1 MNRSKKLYNLF
12 LIFVAVSM
20 LFVSVFGSFSVAD
33 TNTEKSE
40 KYDDNYLLSDI
51 PDELADEP
59 PFDAETISEKDAED
73 YRKWAQRDPR
83 WGQLPMGASGKTVA
97 QIGCLVTSVTKI
109 IIQSGYRT
117 SDTFNVATLVNWLNA
132 NGGLSD
138 DGNLYWYKPAQMIDG
153 LEFEGMEYYA
163 GDSSSAAMQEK
174 IMSYVRQDKH
184 VILTVKNYGH
194 YVAVDNAKSIA
205 EGRVYIMDSL
215 NNVAGNAD
223 VALDSR
229 YPYVSRLCIY
239 AGNNPN
245 DSDYISRCSFEM
257 THLEAQVKS
266 GTTLF
271 SLPCDASAGFGSV
284 AVSTASA
291 GESSL

>member
-1 MNRSKKLYNLF
+1 M
-12 LIFVAVSM
+12 
-20 LFVSVFGSFSVAD
+20 
-33 TNTEKSE
+33 
-40 KYDDNYLLSDI
+40 SDI

-184 VILTVKNYGH
+184 VILTVKTMG
-194 YVAVDNAKSIA
+194 
-205 EGRVYIMDSL
+205 IML
-215 NNVAGNAD
+215 PLIMQK
-223 VALDSR
+223 ALR
-229 YPYVSRLCIY
+229 KVVF
-239 AGNNPN
+239 
-245 DSDYISRCSFEM
+245 ISW
-257 THLEAQVKS
+257 
-266 GTTLF
+266 TL
-271 SLPCDASAGFGSV
+271 
-284 AVSTASA
+284 
-291 GESSL
+291 

>member
-1 MNRSKKLYNLF
+1 
-12 LIFVAVSM
+12 
-20 LFVSVFGSFSVAD
+20 
-33 TNTEKSE
+33 
-40 KYDDNYLLSDI
+40 
-51 PDELADEP
+51 
-59 PFDAETISEKDAED
+59 
-73 YRKWAQRDPR
+73 
-83 WGQLPMGASGKTVA
+83 MGAARSALGAAPDGCKRKTVA

-266 GTTLF
+266 SATLF

-291 GESSL
+291 GEKLVVTGDLVNTLGQSWHQVFVNGSHLYVKQTEIGFVRFWMILKFSPKQSRRELSLSEGHSRLRRPLFHGTA